1 MLPSP
6 TTIGSTGHTMTTNG
20 QSFVSWHRLP
30 REIQLDILSLLSR
43 VNQLAKCAAV
53 CRDWQEYFENIL
65 FRKITVH
72 QRDLA
77 RLGEIRPCRTERI
90 RHLWLRI
97 ELLPYDCLRCHNF
110 GRQDHTKNGPIFQE
124 ALRKLLSVLHSWKG
138 RNLSHPNSGLTLEL
152 SVHSPSDSQHEFQN
166 FSFDD
171 DDDNGKEADV
181 CTIDDPK
188 HGWVGGR
195 RNFQPTA
202 WGVTEVFGGVFGT
215 LNIIPPGFHW
225 PAPVVKHLLVRR
237 QTRRRFGYTT
247 LRHLMNCLP
256 GLEAISLEFWR
267 TDFRWQ
273 QDAWDQGFLKLGRL
287 HLPKHVKRLA
297 FFEDFD
303 EDIDSM
309 FAGPSFVGA
318 EFVRTPNRALG
329 TSLAA
334 LQNQQSLCV
343 SFIVDACDFF
353 EALRHRRRDGAW
365 RNLTHFS
372 MTSILLQSQT
382 PASKVQQLLMMAA
395 FAACRFPSLEAME
408 LWYGRR
414 GEACLFRFSR
424 NHDGA
429 FKIFRTGTWELP
441 LPPAVME
448 AWNRLSELRG
458 GKGLM
463 ASDPK
468 RIDREL
474 IRSHGDAIHHLGL
487 VSDVLHPV
495 SLRQIRREAQ
505 SYGPSWR

>member
-1 MLPSP
+1 MLLSP
-6 TTIGSTGHTMTTNG
+6 TTIGSTGHTMTNNG

-138 RNLSHPNSGLTLEL
+138 RNPSHPNSGLTLEL

-273 QDAWDQGFLKLGRL
+273 QDAWDQG
-287 HLPKHVKRLA
+287 
-297 FFEDFD
+297 
-303 EDIDSM
+303 I
-309 FAGPSFVGA
+309 
-318 EFVRTPNRALG
+318 
-329 TSLAA
+329 
-334 LQNQQSLCV
+334 
-343 SFIVDACDFF
+343 
-353 EALRHRRRDGAW
+353 
-365 RNLTHFS
+365 
-372 MTSILLQSQT
+372 
-382 PASKVQQLLMMAA
+382 
-395 FAACRFPSLEAME
+395 
-408 LWYGRR
+408 
-414 GEACLFRFSR
+414 
-424 NHDGA
+424 
-429 FKIFRTGTWELP
+429 
-441 LPPAVME
+441 
-448 AWNRLSELRG
+448 
-458 GKGLM
+458 
-463 ASDPK
+463 
-468 RIDREL
+468 
-474 IRSHGDAIHHLGL
+474 
-487 VSDVLHPV
+487 
-495 SLRQIRREAQ
+495 
-505 SYGPSWR
+505 